1 MKDWNNIKEEI
12 KLNSHLFRIM
22 KTSRIE
28 VKASDDNTKYIEIL
42 VENDTKAVIHKSD
55 IEFLAE
61 YCDSYDLT
69 FWIVEKPFAIYMVEN

>member
-1 MKDWNNIKEEI
+1 
-12 KLNSHLFRIM
+12 M

-69 FWIVEKPFAIYMVEN
+69 FWIVEKPFAIYIVEN